1 MIADVNKILA
11 EQTLAR
17 YFNLIAFIVNQY
29 GEERCETRKMNKKNS
44 FQVLKILILRLN

>member
-17 YFNLIAFIVNQY
+17 YFNLIAFIVNRY
-29 GEERCETRKMNKKNS
+29 GEERCETRKMNKK
-44 FQVLKILILRLN
+44 KIPFKS